1 MKSNMKIVSLII
13 ISLSLLTL
21 SSCDKKQATS
31 PTSTINKNASEFSL
45 PSVLDETKIKLSDYK
60 GKLVLLNFWAS
71 WCPPCRAEIPGF
83 INTQKEY
90 NDKNFTIIGLALEN
104 KADALRYAKEIGI
117 NYPIGHGI
125 ETVHDVASAYGNPNG
140 GLPYTVL
147 ISPEQKILS
156 VFSGFLSEEKL
167 KKMLEKHL
175 SK

>member
-1 MKSNMKIVSLII
+1 MKPYLKIIAAII
-13 ISLSLLTL
+13 TSLSLLAL
-21 SSCDKKQATS
+21 SACDNNKATKS
-31 PTSTINKNASEFSL
+31 NDVVNKNASEFSL
-45 PSVLDETKIKLSDYK
+45 PSVLDDTKINLSDYK

-83 INTQKEY
+83 INIQKEY
-90 NDKNFTIIGLALEN
+90 QDKNFTIIGLALED
-104 KADALRYAKEIGI
+104 KADALRYAKDIGI
-117 NYPIGHGI
+117 NYPIAHGI
-125 ETVHDVASAYGNPNG
+125 ETVHDVATAYGNPNG

>member
-1 MKSNMKIVSLII
+1 MKLNLKILSLFI

-21 SSCDKKQATS
+21 SACDNNKTVS
-31 PTSTINKNASEFSL
+31 PKSTINKSAAEFSL

-60 GKLVLLNFWAS
+60 GKLILLNFWAS

-83 INTQKEY
+83 INIQKEY
-90 NDKNFTIIGLALEN
+90 KDKDFTIIGLALED
-104 KADALRYAKEIGI
+104 KADALRYAKDIGI
-117 NYPIGHGI
+117 NYPIAYGI
-125 ETVHDVASAYGNPNG
+125 ETVHDVATAYGNPNG

-147 ISPEQKILS
+147 ISPEQKISS

-175 SK
+175 PK